1 MRGAAL
7 AVLLAAAAGAQPLP
21 QERMLRD
28 GTWNQRIHATSSL
41 GSLGARGLP
50 LLSYA
55 AHDADWQ
62 VRMTAAHEMGR
73 VGRPALKQLEAV
85 LREEPCRHVRLT
97 AVHWLGVLGPEASE
111 ALRRSLGDESAMVR
125 LMGRY
130 WLQKQNAKT
139 PPADAPEE
147 TAASDEDLKACAASV
162 APGRAPW
169 ADANEP
175 VPALAAPGA
184 PQLDEP
190 VVTKDP
196 EFPPSATAAAARPAP
211 PAAGA
216 DYAKIGR
223 ERLKEL
229 DELLTPAEKG
239 EAETLPKGRPAM
251 SQRAEPD
258 SAGAEFAGTP
268 RAAAPKGSVAAKRA
282 ATAETMPASPAGFGE
297 RAAPETS
304 GADLAADAGT
314 GKMAA
319 DPLPALLAYLKNRD
333 AAVRAR
339 AADELG
345 RRGTPEAVAA
355 LTAALKD
362 EAARV
367 RAGAAIA
374 LGNVGPAA
382 DGSVPA
388 LVAALKRG
396 PEEVTWSAAL
406 ALGRIGT
413 PSARRA
419 FARHSR
425 ESAGELVKTKPGR

>member
-1 MRGAAL
+1 MRNWAL
-7 AVLLAAAAGAQPLP
+7 VVLLSARASAQPIQ

-28 GTWNQRIHATSSL
+28 GNWNQRIHATSSL
-41 GSLGARGLP
+41 SSMGPRGLP

-73 VGRPALKQLEAV
+73 VGRPALKALETV

-97 AVHWLGVLGPEASE
+97 AVHWLGVLGPEASDI
-111 ALRRSLGDESAMVR
+111 LRRSLGDESAMVR

-130 WLQKQNAKT
+130 WLKKQNAKPT
-139 PPADAPEE
+139 DDAPEE
-147 TAASDEDLKACAASV
+147 ATAASDEDLKACAAS
-162 APGRAPW
+162 ATPGRAPW
-169 ADANEP
+169 AGEA
-175 VPALAAPGA
+175 VPATGDSEV
-184 PQLDEP
+184 PQRNEV

-196 EFPPSATAAAARPAP
+196 EFLRSTEALPVRAP
-211 PAAGA
+211 PPTGNA
-216 DYAKIGR
+216 DYAKLGR

-239 EAETLPKGRPAM
+239 EPESMPKGRPGFGE
-251 SQRAEPD
+251 RATPD
-258 SAGAEFAGTP
+258 TAGADFAAVSRKKT
-268 RAAAPKGSVAAKRA
+268 
-282 ATAETMPASPAGFGE
+282 ATAAVALKSTQAAQTMPAAPSGFGE

-304 GADLAADAGT
+304 GADLVADAGT
-314 GKMAA
+314 AKLEN
-319 DPLPALLAYLKNRD
+319 DPLPVLLAYLKDAD
-333 AAVRAR
+333 AAKRAR

-345 RRGTPEAVAA
+345 RRGTPEAISA
-355 LTAALKD
+355 LSAALKD
-362 EAARV
+362 KTPRV
-367 RAGAAIA
+367 RASAAIA
-374 LGNVGPAA
+374 LGNIGAPADA
-382 DGSVPA
+382 SIPA

-413 PSARRA
+413 PRARRA

-425 ESAGELVKTKPGR
+425 ESAGEFVRTKR